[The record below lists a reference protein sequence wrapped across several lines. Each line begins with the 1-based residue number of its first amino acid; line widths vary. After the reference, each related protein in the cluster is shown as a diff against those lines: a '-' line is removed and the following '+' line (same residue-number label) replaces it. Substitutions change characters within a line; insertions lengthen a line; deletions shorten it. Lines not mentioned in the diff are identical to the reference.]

1 MKRLK
6 QIHAHTI
13 RNGTDQEALIAK
25 LLQIPNINYARKV
38 FDEIPNQHVFLC
50 NKLIQAYSSHNQPHQ
65 SLNLFSQMCRSSNRC
80 CRPNEHT
87 FTFVF
92 AACASFPSP
101 VAAQVVHSYFAKSGF
116 ASDFIASTALLDAYA
131 KRSLVRT
138 ARQVF
143 DEMPVRDVPTWNS
156 MIAGYGRV
164 GDMEAALEMFNSM
177 PRKSVVS
184 WTAMISGYSQNGM
197 YSNAL
202 ELFLKMEDEEC
213 ETLKPNEVTI
223 ASVLPACANL
233 GALEIGERIDAYARR
248 NGLVKNLYV
257 SNALLEMYS
266 RCGKIDVARRLFD
279 EMGSRRNLCSWNS
292 MIMGL
297 AVHGSSSEALRMYDE
312 MLKEGTTPDD
322 VTFVALLLACTH
334 GGMVTRGRQL
344 FESMHTS
351 FKISPKL
358 EHYGCMVDLL
368 GRAGE
373 LQEAYE
379 LINSM
384 PMRPD
389 SVIWGTLLG
398 ACSFHNNVEL
408 AEVSAEAL
416 FELEPWN
423 PGNYVIL
430 SNVYASKR
438 RWDGVARIRKMMK
451 GGQIRKTAGYSLVEV
466 GGRVHKFM
474 VEDVLHPMSDEVY
487 RLLDLI
493 YLKME
498 KGKDGGSDFVCELE
512 ELCSK
517 E

>member
-25 LLQIPNINYARKV
+25 LLQIPNIHYARKV

-65 SLNLFSQMCRSSNRC
+65 SLNLFSQMCRSTNRC

-101 VAAQVVHSYFAKSGF
+101 IAAQVVHSYFAKSGF

-131 KRSLVRT
+131 KRSLVRN

-312 MLKEGTTPDD
+312 ML
-322 VTFVALLLACTH
+322 
-334 GGMVTRGRQL
+334 
-344 FESMHTS
+344 
-351 FKISPKL
+351 L

-438 RWDGVARIRKMMK
+438 RWDGVARVRKMMK

-487 RLLDLI
+487 RLLDVI

-498 KGKDGGSDFVCELE
+498 KGKDSGSDFVCELE